1 MVYHKR
7 TTCRACGSASLR
19 PFLELGPSPLANS
32 FLKSPEEFA
41 AEEKYPLDVQFC
53 EDCSLV
59 QILDVIDPEVLFRNY
74 IYVTGTS
81 DTIAAHNVRYA
92 QTVTDVLKLGPSD
105 LVVEVASND
114 GSLLKCFQK
123 HNVRT
128 LGVEPATNIAAMA
141 VNGGVET
148 INKFFDSSTA
158 AEVRSSHGSARAVI
172 GNNVFAHV
180 DEPADFL
187 AGCRDLLTD
196 DGLVVI
202 EVPYLGP
209 FIENIE
215 YDTVYHEHLC
225 YFSVIAL
232 MRLCERVGLVIV
244 RVDHV
249 PVHGGSIRMYAGRL
263 ETYGEHASQVKQIA
277 EEERGKGLN
286 TLERYLRFAED
297 VRENRRALLT
307 LLRELKSNGH
317 TIAGYG
323 APAKGNTLLN
333 YCGISTDLVDYTVD
347 KNPMKVGMYT
357 PGMHIPVLPAST
369 LLAKQP
375 DYVLILA
382 WNFAEEIMS
391 QQKAYRDA
399 GGKFIVPIP
408 MARVV
413 N

>member
-1 MVYHKR
+1 
-7 TTCRACGSASLR
+7 
-19 PFLELGPSPLANS
+19 
-32 FLKSPEEFA
+32 
-41 AEEKYPLDVQFC
+41 
-53 EDCSLV
+53 
-59 QILDVIDPEVLFRNY
+59 
-74 IYVTGTS
+74 
-81 DTIAAHNVRYA
+81 
-92 QTVTDVLKLGPSD
+92 
-105 LVVEVASND
+105 
-114 GSLLKCFQK
+114 
-123 HNVRT
+123 
-128 LGVEPATNIAAMA
+128 
-141 VNGGVET
+141 
-148 INKFFDSSTA
+148 
-158 AEVRSSHGSARAVI
+158 
-172 GNNVFAHV
+172 
-180 DEPADFL
+180 
-187 AGCRDLLTD
+187 
-196 DGLVVI
+196 VI

-263 ETYGEHASQVKQIA
+263 ETYGEHAPQVKEIA
-277 EEERGKGLN
+277 DEERAKGIN
-286 TLERYLRFAED
+286 TLERYLRFADD
-297 VRENRRALLT
+297 VRENRRALLA
-307 LLRELKSNGH
+307 LLEDLKANGS

-333 YCGISTDLVDYTVD
+333 YCGISTDLVEYTVD

-357 PGMHIPVLPAST
+357 PGMHIPVLPVST
-369 LLAKQP
+369 LLEKQP
-375 DYVLILA
+375 DYVLIFA
-382 WNFAEEIMS
+382 WNFADEIMS